1 MRDIRINTY
10 LWESFLGQE
19 LIYDKELPSAFK
31 VLEDINHI
39 QLIQI
44 LQPDQVIPLIQ
55 LKIQNFL
62 GKQFIEFESFNI
74 ESFYQTT
81 KNNVP
86 IIFILSQG
94 AEPLPE
100 IERL

>member
-1 MRDIRINTY
+1 MRDICINTN
-10 LWESFLGQE
+10 LWEQFLGQE
-19 LIYDKELPSAFK
+19 TIYNKELPSAFK
-31 VLEDINHI
+31 VLEDINHT

-74 ESFYQTT
+74 ETFY
-81 KNNVP
+81 
-86 IIFILSQG
+86 
-94 AEPLPE
+94 
-100 IERL
+100 